1 MVEEM
6 MLLANIT
13 VAQHT
18 LAAFAACT
26 LLRRHA
32 VPPPRQFEP
41 LLKAAAAAGFSIDTS
56 SSKVCSCLW
65 RCRICHLVQHPH
77 TSSTW
82 RGCALRKSTAA
93 LSIMLKTTG
102 TACKM

>member
-1 MVEEM
+1 MLQDSGKIERFDVQVREANQMVEEM

-41 LLKAAAAAGFSIDTS
+41 LLRAASAACFSIDIS
-56 SSKVCSCLW
+56 CSKVCT
-65 RCRICHLVQHPH
+65 V
-77 TSSTW
+77 
-82 RGCALRKSTAA
+82 A
-93 LSIMLKTTG
+93 
-102 TACKM
+102 

>member
-1 MVEEM
+1 MVIVTMQVREANQMVEEM

-41 LLKAAAAAGFSIDTS
+41 LLRAASAAGFTIDIST
-56 SSKVCSCLW
+56 SKVSLQPETNTCNVVELTC
-65 RCRICHLVQHPH
+65 
-77 TSSTW
+77 
-82 RGCALRKSTAA
+82 
-93 LSIMLKTTG
+93 
-102 TACKM
+102 